1 MDPLLQPF
9 KIKHLTLRNRV
20 LSTAHAPSYQVDGH
34 PKDRY
39 RLYHEEKARGGVGLT
54 MIGGSTNISPDS
66 PSVFGQLYAGDDSII
81 PWFKKLTTGVK
92 QHGAAIMCQI
102 THMGRRTAWDD
113 GHWLPVLAPSGSRE
127 RAHRSFP
134 KCMEPE
140 DFDRVITD
148 FALAAKRCQEGGFD
162 GIELLSHAHLL
173 GQFLSPLINHR
184 SDEYGGSLENRLRL
198 TFQVIDAV
206 RDMVGPEFIVGIRV
220 TGDESLEGGID
231 ADEGVKIAKFLSTT
245 GAIDFLNVM
254 GGAPYDDLGLSSWVP
269 PMGIPSAPH
278 LSVAARIRESVEIP
292 VFHAGGMAD
301 VATARHAIADRLVDL
316 VGMTRAQIADPHLV
330 SKLMNG
336 NEDRIRPCVGLG
348 YCVDRVNQGKPMVC
362 GHNAATG
369 REATQPHL
377 ITSSTTKKRVV
388 VVGGGAAGM
397 EAARLTALR
406 GHDVIL
412 YEASDRLGG
421 QLNLAAKSTTRR
433 SVSGVSDWLQNE
445 IEQLKVT
452 VRLNHYVEADE
463 ILDNN
468 PDLVFIATGGWPK
481 LPDIPGQQYLTSS
494 WDILTGEVR
503 ASGEVLLLDETGDQ
517 AASVCADVMAQA
529 GCKVL
534 MVTPDR
540 AIAHDL
546 GPTNSSV
553 VLRNLSIQNV
563 EFRCFNELI
572 SAQKTGNRKNA
583 ALSNVLTGNRTTETV
598 DFIVVENGV
607 QPSDEI
613 YHQLKPYSCNNG
625 QANQSALVSGKDPFL
640 KIAKDKGFILARIGD
655 SIAGRNIHAALYD
668 ALRIARHC

>member
-1 MDPLLQPF
+1 
-9 KIKHLTLRNRV
+9 
-20 LSTAHAPSYQVDGH
+20 
-34 PKDRY
+34 
-39 RLYHEEKARGGVGLT
+39 
-54 MIGGSTNISPDS
+54 
-66 PSVFGQLYAGDDSII
+66 
-81 PWFKKLTTGVK
+81 
-92 QHGAAIMCQI
+92 
-102 THMGRRTAWDD
+102 
-113 GHWLPVLAPSGSRE
+113 
-127 RAHRSFP
+127 
-134 KCMEPE
+134 
-140 DFDRVITD
+140 
-148 FALAAKRCQEGGFD
+148 
-162 GIELLSHAHLL
+162 
-173 GQFLSPLINHR
+173 
-184 SDEYGGSLENRLRL
+184 
-198 TFQVIDAV
+198 
-206 RDMVGPEFIVGIRV
+206 
-220 TGDESLEGGID
+220 
-231 ADEGVKIAKFLSTT
+231 
-245 GAIDFLNVM
+245 
-254 GGAPYDDLGLSSWVP
+254 
-269 PMGIPSAPH
+269 
-278 LSVAARIRESVEIP
+278 
-292 VFHAGGMAD
+292 
-301 VATARHAIADRLVDL
+301 
-316 VGMTRAQIADPHLV
+316 
-330 SKLMNG
+330 
-336 NEDRIRPCVGLG
+336 
-348 YCVDRVNQGKPMVC
+348 MVC

-369 REATQPHL
+369 REATQSHL
-377 ITSSTTKKRVV
+377 IPLSAKTKRVV

-397 EAARLTALR
+397 EAARITALR
-406 GHDVIL
+406 GHNVIL

-445 IEQLKVT
+445 IEHLKVE

-553 VLRNLSIQNV
+553 VLRNLCFHNV

-607 QPSDEI
+607 QPSDEL

-625 QANQSALVSGKDPFL
+625 QADQSALVSGKDPFL
-640 KIAKDKGFILARIGD
+640 KIAKEKGFILARIGD

-668 ALRIARHC
+668 ALRIATHC